1 MRTEASAVTV
11 DAASSHDCGY
21 LSPTCALKP
30 KTLLPPADQGMAIGE
45 GCEGVPP
52 GRGAVMETVG
62 KDRGG
67 SGQEGEPMRSRE
79 SREFVLSAP
88 GKTPRPR
95 SAVRTPEAADAPAHR
110 RSSDAPS

>member
-1 MRTEASAVTV
+1 M
-11 DAASSHDCGY
+11 
-21 LSPTCALKP
+21 PLKP
-30 KTLLPPADQGMAIGE
+30 KTLLPPADQGMAITE

-79 SREFVLSAP
+79 SREFVLSAR

-95 SAVRTPEAADAPAHR
+95 VRGPDPGGGR
-110 RSSDAPS
+110 CPSTQEIL